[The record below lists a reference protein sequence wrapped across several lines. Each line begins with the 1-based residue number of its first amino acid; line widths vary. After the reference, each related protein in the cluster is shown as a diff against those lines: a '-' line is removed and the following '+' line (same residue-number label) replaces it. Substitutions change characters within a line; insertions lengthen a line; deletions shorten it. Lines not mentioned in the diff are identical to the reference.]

1 MNLSK
6 NQIKLIRSLGQ
17 KKFRQKYQYFV
28 AEGSKIVLH
37 TVKSDANIKLIYAL
51 ADWIEEHN
59 AILDPVK
66 DKIVPVSSRELK
78 QISFLNTPNDALVLL
93 KMPDDLQK
101 SVDTTKGLHFY
112 VDRIQNPGNL
122 GAIIRIADWFGFD
135 SVIASEN
142 CVDFYNEKTIQA
154 SMGAFLNVKMCKASI
169 QDLQYDQLI
178 TSSLDG
184 KNLYQTTQSE
194 NAIIVISNEGEGVS
208 DELAK
213 LSTLDVFIPPHPSN
227 GSESLNASVAAGIIA
242 SYIRQQSINT

>member
-37 TVKSDANIKLIYAL
+37 TVKTSANIKLIYAL
-51 ADWIEEHN
+51 TDWIEEYST
-59 AILDPVK
+59 ILDPVK
-66 DKIVPVSSRELK
+66 DRIVPVSSRELK

-93 KMPDDLQK
+93 KMPDDLQN
-101 SVDTTKGLHFY
+101 SMDTTRGLHFY
-112 VDRIQNPGNL
+112 VDRIQNPGNM
-122 GAIIRIADWFGFD
+122 GTIIRIADWFGFD

-154 SMGAFLNVKMCKASI
+154 SMGAFLNVKLCRSSI
-169 QDLQYDQLI
+169 QELQYEHLV
-178 TSSLDG
+178 TSSLQG
-184 KNLYQTTQSE
+184 QNLYDTRIPE

-208 DELAK
+208 DELSK
-213 LSTLDVFIPPHPSN
+213 LSTMDVLIPAHPSN

-242 SYIRQQSINT
+242 SYIRQQSTNT